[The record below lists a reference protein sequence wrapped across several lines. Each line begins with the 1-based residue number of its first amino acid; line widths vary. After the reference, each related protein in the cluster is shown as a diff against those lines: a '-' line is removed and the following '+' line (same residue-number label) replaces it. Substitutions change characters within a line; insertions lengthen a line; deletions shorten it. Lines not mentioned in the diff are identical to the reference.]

1 MTPLRKRMMEEL
13 QLRNLSPIT
22 ADTYLHVVERFARHF
37 DQSPAKLGREQ
48 VREYLLIC
56 CVRRRRRRVR

>member
-37 DQSPAKLGREQ
+37 DQSPAKLGLDV
-48 VREYLLIC
+48 VRCILPPRQRIVF
-56 CVRRRRRRVR
+56 CV